1 MVACK
6 KIFEG
11 KLSIKGARKQQD
23 VMEKKITELDNRL
36 NPDGPGKKI
45 SLKTQETLK
54 NLRSDG
60 KNVYVMREDIINEMP
75 NKDYL
80 K

>member
-1 MVACK
+1 MLWK
-6 KIFEG
+6 KR
-11 KLSIKGARKQQD
+11 LA
-23 VMEKKITELDNRL
+23 ELDNRL

-60 KNVYVMREDIINEMP
+60 KNVYVMRRRYNQ
-75 NKDYL
+75 
-80 K
+80 